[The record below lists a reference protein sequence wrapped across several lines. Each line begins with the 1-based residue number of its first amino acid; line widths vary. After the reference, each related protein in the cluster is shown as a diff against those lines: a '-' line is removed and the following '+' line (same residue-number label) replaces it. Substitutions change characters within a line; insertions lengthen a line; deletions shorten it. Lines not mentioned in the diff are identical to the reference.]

1 VTTNSYFSPY
11 ENNVGYD
18 VTGQTT
24 SLPGMYGYFSDP
36 ENAYVLS
43 DETDESGNRIITRLF
58 GIAWASDDGDGVP
71 ASTEDQ
77 APNNG
82 DGNGDGTP
90 DRLQSGVT
98 SLPSATG
105 RGFIT
110 VELRNGDCNQL
121 TEVTA
126 LGEGQTPASDA
137 SFDYPFGL
145 VSFQIPCESATVRV
159 YFHGTTSLSGYTYR
173 KYGPTTPGVASTAA
187 WYSLPNVSFGTAN
200 IGGTNVPYAQFTL
213 TDGSL
218 GDDTDGADNIIYD
231 QGGPGFPGGSTTSVP
246 AMNGFGAATL
256 SMLLLL
262 AGVYAWRKK
271 AA

>member
-1 VTTNSYFSPY
+1 MHLHDLGFTEKRALVIKALGLGREIRGGVMKSLMHLFCILFVFIVSCVVIPY
-11 ENNVGYD
+11 K
-18 VTGQTT
+18 T
-24 SLPGMYGYFSDP
+24 YGY
-36 ENAYVLS
+36 V
-43 DETDESGNRIITRLF
+43 
-58 GIAWASDDGDGVP
+58 GIGDDGDGVP

-105 RGFIT
+105 RGYIT
-110 VELRNGDCNQL
+110 LELQNGNCNQL
-121 TEVTA
+121 TDVAA
-126 LGEGQTPASDA
+126 LTEAQNPSSDT

-145 VSFQIPCESATVRV
+145 VSFRIPCESATVRV

-173 KYGPTTPGVASTAA
+173 KYGPTTPGIVSTSA

-213 TDGSL
+213 TDGRL

-231 QGGPGFPGGSTTSVP
+231 QGGPGSPGGGATAVP
-246 AMNGFGAATL
+246 AMDGFGAATL
-256 SMLLLL
+256 SLLLLL
-262 AGVYAWRKK
+262 AGLYVWRRNSV
-271 AA
+271 